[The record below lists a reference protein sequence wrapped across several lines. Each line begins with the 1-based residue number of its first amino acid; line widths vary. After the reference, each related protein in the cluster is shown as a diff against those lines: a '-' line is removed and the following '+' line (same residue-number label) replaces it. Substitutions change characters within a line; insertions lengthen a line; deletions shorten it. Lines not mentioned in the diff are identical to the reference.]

1 MLSEGLSWEVF
12 LECDADLL
20 STGGVDPMA
29 PERSGEEKGA
39 RLAEGRDEDEK
50 VFPGKRLG
58 VTRAGGRQS
67 PQRRSSDVRRIWVA
81 DRPERR
87 QRVYT
92 AVTVPPKGS
101 EGSSRWRQECSKRAL
116 AEACAGGEQRL
127 AAA

>member
-50 VFPGKRLG
+50 VFPGKRQTSTGGRGEEARRNEGGWAAEPAATIKRCQKDL
-58 VTRAGGRQS
+58 GGRQARAAPARLHCS
-67 PQRRSSDVRRIWVA
+67 NGTTQGQRGQQSMA
-81 DRPERR
+81 
-87 QRVYT
+87 
-92 AVTVPPKGS
+92 
-101 EGSSRWRQECSKRAL
+101 SRMQQARA
-116 AEACAGGEQRL
+116 G
-127 AAA
+127 